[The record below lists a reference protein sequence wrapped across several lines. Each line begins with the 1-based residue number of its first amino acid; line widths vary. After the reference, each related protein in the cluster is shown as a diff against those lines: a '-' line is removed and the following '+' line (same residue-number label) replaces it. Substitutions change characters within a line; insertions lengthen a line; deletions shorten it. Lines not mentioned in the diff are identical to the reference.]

1 MERNL
6 THSTLK
12 ASVVDDSV
20 FSEYFYRTTC
30 RGNPSEI
37 SRYYSRVKW
46 WAFFKMEIIRKRNGL
61 DKETCFSLVW
71 EGLWKINSLHLTQF
85 SAKYYV
91 TLKYNSVGLRI
102 IINHLSTFI
111 LKYSKLGFSLLLTNF
126 VLPILVIKLLLFC
139 QEKVLF
145 L

>member
-1 MERNL
+1 M
-6 THSTLK
+6 
-12 ASVVDDSV
+12 
-20 FSEYFYRTTC
+20 
-30 RGNPSEI
+30 
-37 SRYYSRVKW
+37 
-46 WAFFKMEIIRKRNGL
+46 KRNGL
-61 DKETCFSLVW
+61 DKETCSSRLVSLVW

>member
-6 THSTLK
+6 THSALK

-102 IINHLSTFI
+102 IINH
-111 LKYSKLGFSLLLTNF
+111 SKVQSAPSLVSVFSWQ
-126 VLPILVIKLLLFC
+126 ISSC
-139 QEKVLF
+139 LF
-145 L
+145 LSSNYYCSVKKRFCFYR